1 MIFILMLSVAKKGL
15 ILSNK
20 KNRNNK
26 DYNLV
31 APKSE
36 KRKKFLCKKREEKE
50 PKLYILFM
58 LPNQKFEA
66 CNKLGNYTCKT
77 FPSEAKVA
85 PNWCPIHHHRG

>member
-36 KRKKFLCKKREEKE
+36 KRKIPL
-50 PKLYILFM
+50 
-58 LPNQKFEA
+58 
-66 CNKLGNYTCKT
+66 
-77 FPSEAKVA
+77 
-85 PNWCPIHHHRG
+85 